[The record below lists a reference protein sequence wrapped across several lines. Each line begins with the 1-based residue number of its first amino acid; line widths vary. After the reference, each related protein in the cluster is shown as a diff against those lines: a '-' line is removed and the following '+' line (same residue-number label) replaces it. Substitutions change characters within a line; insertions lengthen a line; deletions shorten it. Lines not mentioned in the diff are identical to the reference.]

1 MLNNS
6 KLSILLIIISINNI
20 YNCNSKY
27 FKTIHISNKE
37 FLFINKYGIYLLNE
51 NKMEEKYNFE
61 KNNEKFLMNEKIENI
76 YYYKSI
82 DIEDIILIFIKN
94 YIYIFNYRGDFIRK
108 CKSFSEFPTDKHYI
122 LPYKYN
128 SQHYYKYNYIFLY
141 ISNQKNSIVLYIY
154 EYNYILNISNF
165 LFKDEIYLPNLSS
178 EKNALNNNYFLYNL
192 MLGKSNKTLLTI
204 LYKTN
209 YKNNNFLFETFEI
222 NIEENFVNNYNKNHK
237 IKPILKTKIGTNIQF
252 INNVD
257 NTKALVCSKNKN
269 LINCFIYDSIKNEI
283 INNINYLNN
292 SISELNCGFE
302 FIIDK
307 INHKYVLYSF
317 SSQGTINI
325 IELNEYFQYESSNIY
340 KINNKMINSGLY
352 HLIYNTKNYQLLL
365 FSNKN
370 QFQILTSIQLIENNN
385 IKNLRLLNEGDNVQ
399 NNENN
404 NNENQPSPGSQNIP
418 DNENDRQEESNS
430 SNIKENENGNEN
442 ENNNISGNQDNNNG
456 EKEEENNESK
466 GNGQTKG
473 GFDFDFDNK
482 ETNIPKD
489 KIRDN
494 RDDLMS
500 NIKPGESYDLKGD
513 GYEIKVAPMGQK
525 EEGSTSIDFL
535 SCEKKLR
542 DYYNLSDSDIL
553 TVFQTES
560 ETSSDRT
567 LTNKVQYVVYDENN
581 TQLDLSV
588 CSDEQIRINYALK
601 ENSTLNISMFS
612 NFYEKGIDILN
623 SSDSFFNDICYTYS
637 DGGSDMIL
645 SDRIAEI
652 YQNYSLCDSGCD
664 YEGLDP
670 ENLTVSCSCSVI
682 TNDTEDDDDDEE
694 ANIKEIV
701 LNLFEDSTF
710 GVVKCYKLVF
720 STTNKKKNIGFWVF
734 LIIIIVHIPLYVLF
748 FKNGIF
754 PIKKYIENEMQKYN
768 YWDKSNASNPPRKSE
783 NNAENSEKNKNTKNI
798 YNEELK
804 SDNINF
810 VKNTN
815 ESMNREENEYT
826 DKKINIILSDIV
838 PENQNLQKVKLSTNI
853 PKSNE
858 LIETEYNT
866 KREETNNDIVNI
878 YNKDK
883 DEKNKPNAYY
893 LIKKDA
899 NNTEKNSI
907 PPESNYILNNY
918 EYDTALKYD
927 NRTFWRILYIVML
940 SKDNVLNTFILKS
953 PLESQPLRI
962 CLLIF
967 AYASDLALNT
977 LFYFSD
983 NISDKYHYSGD
994 NLFWF
999 TILNNIL
1006 ISVIS
1011 TVLSLVL
1018 GSILQLMTDS
1028 KSSIENEFK
1037 KEEKKMRKDEN
1048 YYVTNERK
1056 EEIMTIIK
1064 RSLRCLKLKMVIF
1077 VIIDFLILLFF
1088 FYFVSSFCEVYQ
1100 NTQISWISD
1109 AVVSII
1115 ISFPIELAISLA
1127 ITIVYKLS
1135 LKYQWESLYKL
1146 VMLLV

>member
-6 KLSILLIIISINNI
+6 KLAILLIIISINNI

-27 FKTIHISNKE
+27 IKTIHISSKE

-51 NKMEEKYNFE
+51 NKMEEKYIFE
-61 KNNEKFLMNEKIENI
+61 KNNEKLLLNDEIENI

-82 DIEDIILIFIKN
+82 DIEDIILIFIKS

-108 CKSFSEFPTDKHYI
+108 NKIFSEFPSDKYYI

-128 SQHYYKYNYIFLY
+128 SQYSYKYNYIFLY
-141 ISNQKNSIVLYIY
+141 ISNQKNNILLNIY
-154 EYNYILNISNF
+154 EYNYIHDKSNF
-165 LFKDEIYLPNLSS
+165 LFKDEVYLPNLSS
-178 EKNALNNNYFLYNL
+178 EKNTLDNNYFSCNL

-209 YKNNNFLFETFEI
+209 NKNNNFLFEAFEI
-222 NIEENFVNNYNKNHK
+222 NIEEKIINNYNKNHI

-252 INNVD
+252 INNDD
-257 NTKALVCSKNKN
+257 NKKALVCSKNKN

-292 SISELNCGFE
+292 SISELNCGSE
-302 FIIDK
+302 FFIDK
-307 INHKYVLYSF
+307 MNHKFVLYCF
-317 SSQGTINI
+317 SSQGIINI
-325 IELNEYFQYESSNIY
+325 IELNEYFQYESSNVFI
-340 KINNKMINSGLY
+340 INNKKINSDLY
-352 HLIYNTKNYQLLL
+352 YLIYNNKNYQLLL

-370 QFQILTSIQLIENNN
+370 QFQILKSFQLIENND
-385 IKNLRLLNEGDNVQ
+385 IKKLRLLNEGDNNP

-404 NNENQPSPGSQNIP
+404 NMNENQPSPASQNIP
-418 DNENDRQEESNS
+418 QNENDKQENSNS
-430 SNIKENENGNEN
+430 NNINENENGNKEN
-442 ENNNISGNQDNNNG
+442 ESGNQDNNNG
-456 EKEEENNESK
+456 EIEKENNQPQ

-473 GFDFDFDNK
+473 GFEFDFDNK

-494 RDDLMS
+494 RDDIMS
-500 NIKPGESYDLKGD
+500 NIKPGESYGLKGD
-513 GYEIKVAPMGQK
+513 GYEVKVAPMGQK

-542 DYYNLSDSDIL
+542 EYYNLTDSDIL

-560 ETSSDRT
+560 ETSSDRA

-601 ENSTLNISMFS
+601 ENSTLNKSMFS

-670 ENLTVSCSCSVI
+670 ENFTVSCSCSVV

-701 LNLFEDSTF
+701 LNLFENSTF

-734 LIIIIVHIPLYVLF
+734 LIITIAHIPLYVLF

-754 PIKKYIENEMQKYN
+754 PIKKYIENEMQKYH
-768 YWDKSNASNPPRKSE
+768 YWTRPNTSNPPRKSE
-783 NNAENSEKNKNTKNI
+783 NNSENSEKNKNSNNI
-798 YNEELK
+798 YIEELK

-810 VKNTN
+810 AKNTN
-815 ESMNREENEYT
+815 ESLNKEENEYT
-826 DKKINIILSDIV
+826 DKKINIVLSNLV
-838 PENQNLQKVKLSTNI
+838 SNNQNLQKIKLSTDI

-866 KREETNNDIVNI
+866 KREETNNNIVNI
-878 YNKDK
+878 YNQDK
-883 DEKNKPNAYY
+883 VEKNKPNAYY

-907 PPESNYILNNY
+907 PPQSNYILNNY

-927 NRTFWRILYIVML
+927 NRTFWRILYIIML
-940 SKDNVLNTFILKS
+940 SKDNILNTFILRS

-999 TILNNIL
+999 TLLNNIL

-1028 KSSIENEFK
+1028 KSSIEEEFK

-1056 EEIMTIIK
+1056 EEIMAIINK
-1064 RSLRCLKLKMVIF
+1064 SLRCLKLKMVIF
-1077 VIIDFLILLFF
+1077 VVIDFLILLFF

-1100 NTQISWISD
+1100 STQTSWISD

-1115 ISFPIELAISLA
+1115 ISFLIELAISLA

-1135 LKYQWESLYKL
+1135 LKYQWELLYKMVMIL
-1146 VMLLV
+1146 V